1 MQNSDGSGESFDSLS
16 LSSEEGYED
25 QSEIGMEMPQNDQ
38 ESSETN
44 NDLSC
49 EVNPGKSIDCNTG
62 ITDEENN
69 TGIVTEVDMDVE
81 Y

>member
-1 MQNSDGSGESFDSLS
+1 
-16 LSSEEGYED
+16 
-25 QSEIGMEMPQNDQ
+25 MPQNDQ

-44 NDLSC
+44 IDLSC
-49 EVNPGKSIDCNTG
+49 EVNPGKSSDSNTG
-62 ITDEENN
+62 IIDEETN